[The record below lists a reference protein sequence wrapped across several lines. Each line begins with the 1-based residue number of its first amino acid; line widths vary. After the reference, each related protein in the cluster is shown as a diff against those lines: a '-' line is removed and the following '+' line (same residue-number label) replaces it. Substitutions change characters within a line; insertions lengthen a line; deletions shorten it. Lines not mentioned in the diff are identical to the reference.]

1 MNVGQGLPSLDTSQM
16 DCDTTG
22 VGIARHWSCRSI
34 WRRDAVGYRSVAMA
48 MTQHVGV
55 TEGQL
60 RAHSSRRWRQNVDR
74 FITHKASPSLKR
86 RSMLADCAGPSIRP
100 M

>member
-1 MNVGQGLPSLDTSQM
+1 MNVGQGRPSLDTWIRLRQ
-16 DCDTTG
+16 TVVELVWG
-22 VGIARHWSCRSI
+22 I
-34 WRRDAVGYRSVAMA
+34 WRRDPVGYRGVAIA
-48 MTQHVGV
+48 MMQHVGV

-60 RAHSSRRWRQNVDR
+60 RAYSGSGWRQNVGR